1 MTGLDLPQDAET
13 LLGDSAALSFGSDF
27 DPEAFFNSSDGS
39 EIPVAL
45 KVKGD
50 SEGAQAVIDKIVAQE
65 PSAETFLGTESDG
78 DVFVV
83 GPNAEYR
90 EAVLARGSLG
100 TNEVYQDVIR
110 ESDQASAVFFVNF
123 NAGDDWLVRVLGD
136 GDPTV
141 AENVKPLA
149 GFGVAVWKDD
159 DLTHG
164 VLRLT
169 TD

>member
-1 MTGLDLPQDAET
+1 
-13 LLGDSAALSFGSDF
+13 
-27 DPEAFFNSSDGS
+27 
-39 EIPVAL
+39 
-45 KVKGD
+45 
-50 SEGAQAVIDKIVAQE
+50 VAQE
-65 PSAETFLGTESDG
+65 PNAETFLGIDSDG

-83 GPNAEYR
+83 GPNAAYR

-110 ESDQASAVFFVNF
+110 ESDQASAVLYVNF
-123 NAGDDWLVRVLGD
+123 NAGDDWLVRFLGD

-141 AENVKPLA
+141 AENVAPLA
-149 GFGVAVWKDD
+149 GFGIAAWKDD
-159 DLTHG
+159 DWTHS